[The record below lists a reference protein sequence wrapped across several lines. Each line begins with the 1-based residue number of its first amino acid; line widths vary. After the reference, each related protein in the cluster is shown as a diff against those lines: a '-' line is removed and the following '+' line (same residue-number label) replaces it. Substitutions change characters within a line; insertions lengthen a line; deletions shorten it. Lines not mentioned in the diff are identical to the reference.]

1 MGGRPLPWTPELPQS
16 ETNYADNAKNKTKE
30 LNLNLENE
38 FNELNQSNFDES
50 KHKDDDETAE
60 KTMRNTRVPRSSIR
74 KVYRMSKIS

>member
-1 MGGRPLPWTPELPQS
+1 MSVVTLWVILWIHVYKWRVTW
-16 ETNYADNAKNKTKE
+16 NYVCIVT
-30 LNLNLENE
+30 ENE
-38 FNELNQSNFDES
+38 FNELNESNFDDS